1 MVHGKFG
8 IQTATVALTAAAI
21 MMVIG
26 RQNIDEVVAD
36 VEWPTLVFF
45 TGLFIVVGG
54 MVKTGVIKQLAT
66 VIMNFKKVIGIDGSP
81 RFTALQNKEV
91 DVIDA
96 FATDGLLMKY
106 HLKVLKDTDHLFPP
120 YYAVPCIRED
130 TLKKYPEL
138 KKAINSL
145 SPYLTDSV
153 MAV

>member
-1 MVHGKFG
+1 MP
-8 IQTATVALTAAAI
+8 ALKSKY
-21 MMVIG
+21 
-26 RQNIDEVVAD
+26 N
-36 VEWPTLVFF
+36 
-45 TGLFIVVGG
+45 
-54 MVKTGVIKQLAT
+54 
-66 VIMNFKKVIGIDGSP
+66 MNFKKVIGIDGSP

-153 MAV
+153 MMKLNYQVDEEGKEPADVARTFLQQKGLI